1 MHYTPEQQT
10 TLYNCMNSAVIP
22 FRPTQGSYRTDQLN
36 RRQVIRLHRVK

>member
-22 FRPTQGSYRTDQLN
+22 LSPTQGSNRADQ
-36 RRQVIRLHRVK
+36 QAIRLHSVK